1 MACGPAMRQRRI
13 AGLNGEYRATA
24 GTALAKKSLS
34 HIEYENAVKLL
45 SQNTSAYDSAR
56 RHRSMTGVITVAQ
69 KVEVTLVDDLDGG
82 AADET
87 VSFAIDG
94 ASYEIDLSGKNAQK
108 LRDAV
113 TPFLGAAR
121 KVGRV
126 SARSGGRG
134 RSGGSATVD
143 REQNQ
148 AIREW
153 AKKKGLNVSERGRIP
168 QEIVER
174 YHAER

>member
-1 MACGPAMRQRRI
+1 
-13 AGLNGEYRATA
+13 LNGENRATA
-24 GTALAKKSLS
+24 GTSTAKKNLS
-34 HIEYENAVKLL
+34 HIDYENAVKLHPKN
-45 SQNTSAYDSAR
+45 NTAYDSLSTTHR
-56 RHRSMTGVITVAQ
+56 VQRSMTGVIAVAQ

-113 TPFLGAAR
+113 TPYLGAAR

-126 SARSGGRG
+126 AARSGRGG

-168 QEIVER
+168 AEIVER

>member
-1 MACGPAMRQRRI
+1 
-13 AGLNGEYRATA
+13 
-24 GTALAKKSLS
+24 
-34 HIEYENAVKLL
+34 
-45 SQNTSAYDSAR
+45 
-56 RHRSMTGVITVAQ
+56 VAQ

-87 VSFAIDG
+87 VTFAIDG
-94 ASYEIDLSGKNAQK
+94 TSYEIDLSGKNAQK

-126 SARSGGRG
+126 SGRGGRG

-168 QEIVER
+168 AEIVER

>member
-1 MACGPAMRQRRI
+1 M
-13 AGLNGEYRATA
+13 
-24 GTALAKKSLS
+24 
-34 HIEYENAVKLL
+34 
-45 SQNTSAYDSAR
+45 
-56 RHRSMTGVITVAQ
+56 AQ

-82 AADET
+82 TADET

-94 ASYEIDLSGKNAQK
+94 AQYEIDLSAKNAQK

-113 TPFLGAAR
+113 TPFVGAGR
-121 KVGRV
+121 KAGRT
-126 SARSGGRG
+126 STRNTRGGR
-134 RSGGSATVD
+134 SSAAVD

-168 QEIVER
+168 AEIVER